1 MYNQILSIFTYLI
14 LVIYAIISFIAL
26 FMRTFTFDNPNS
38 GGFCTN
44 FLRFTLLISFP
55 LCLISVQVLSNND
68 IWYEPILIILLNS
81 SLFILFILFI
91 LFTLFILF
99 ILFILS
105 MQLLYTFRGGK
116 F

>member
-1 MYNQILSIFTYLI
+1 M
-14 LVIYAIISFIAL
+14 IYTIISFIAL
-26 FMRTFTFDNPNS
+26 CAFTFDNPNS

-81 SLFILFILFI
+81 SLFIL
-91 LFTLFILF
+91 
-99 ILFILS
+99 S
-105 MQLLYTFRGGK
+105 MQLLYTFKGGK